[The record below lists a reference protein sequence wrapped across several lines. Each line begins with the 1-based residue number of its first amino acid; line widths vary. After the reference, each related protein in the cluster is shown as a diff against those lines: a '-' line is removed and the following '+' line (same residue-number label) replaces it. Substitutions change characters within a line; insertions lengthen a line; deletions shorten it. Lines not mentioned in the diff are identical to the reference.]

1 MQPTGAPAL
10 QVPPAQ
16 VSTVVHALPSS
27 QVVPSGLA
35 GLEQTPVAGLHLPAS
50 WHWSGGAHRTGV
62 PGAHVPLSQASPV
75 VHASPSSHEV
85 PFALAGFEHVPVAGL
100 QVPASWHWSSAVQTT
115 GLAPVHAPAWQVSLR
130 VQASTSSQ
138 VVPSGLA
145 GLEQAPVAGLHL
157 PASWHWSGGAHTTGV
172 PGAHVP
178 PSQASLIVH
187 ASPSSHALPFG
198 LGGFEHLPVAGSQV
212 PASWHWSCAVQTTGF
227 APVQV
232 PAWQVSLRVHALSS
246 SQPAVFDAWT
256 QPVTAVQESSV
267 HGLPSSQFGGGPPT
281 HLPPAHVSPVV
292 QAFPSSHRAAFGL
305 FTQPVV
311 GLQTS
316 SVQAFPSSQLGA
328 SPPTHR
334 PPVQV
339 SAVVHAFPSSQG
351 AVFGLLTQS
360 LAGSQESSVHGL
372 PSSQLRAAPVQTP
385 SEHMS
390 PVVQAFPS
398 SQGAV
403 FGVLTQ
409 PVAGSQESSVH
420 GLPSSQ
426 LSGAPAQT
434 PSEHMSPVVQAF
446 PSSHMVPEGKAVPA
460 TQVPD
465 DRSQLSTP
473 VQASPSSHSASLL
486 QP

>member
-1 MQPTGAPAL
+1 
-10 QVPPAQ
+10 VR
-16 VSTVVHALPSS
+16 VHALPSS
-27 QVVPSGLA
+27 
-35 GLEQTPVAGLHLPAS
+35 H
-50 WHWSGGAHRTGV
+50 
-62 PGAHVPLSQASPV
+62 
-75 VHASPSSHEV
+75 
-85 PFALAGFEHVPVAGL
+85 
-100 QVPASWHWSSAVQTT
+100 
-115 GLAPVHAPAWQVSLR
+115 
-130 VQASTSSQ
+130 
-138 VVPSGLA
+138 
-145 GLEQAPVAGLHL
+145 
-157 PASWHWSGGAHTTGV
+157 
-172 PGAHVP
+172 
-178 PSQASLIVH
+178 
-187 ASPSSHALPFG
+187 
-198 LGGFEHLPVAGSQV
+198 
-212 PASWHWSCAVQTTGF
+212 
-227 APVQV
+227 
-232 PAWQVSLRVHALSS
+232 
-246 SQPAVFDAWT
+246 PAVFGAWT
-256 QPVTAVQESSV
+256 QPVVAVQESSV

>member
-1 MQPTGAPAL
+1 M
-10 QVPPAQ
+10 
-16 VSTVVHALPSS
+16 
-27 QVVPSGLA
+27 PSGLA
-35 GLEQTPVAGLHLPAS
+35 GLEQV
-50 WHWSGGAHRTGV
+50 
-62 PGAHVPLSQASPV
+62 PV
-75 VHASPSSHEV
+75 V
-85 PFALAGFEHVPVAGL
+85 GL
-100 QVPASWHWSSAVQTT
+100 QVPASWHWSGALQTTGVSPVHVPAWQVSLRVQALPSSQLVPSDLAGLEHAPVVGLQVPASWHWSGAVQTT

-130 VQASTSSQ
+130 VHALPSSH
-138 VVPSGLA
+138 VVPLGFA
-145 GLEQAPVAGLHL
+145 GLEQAPLAGL
-157 PASWHWSGGAHTTGV
+157 
-172 PGAHVP
+172 
-178 PSQASLIVH
+178 
-187 ASPSSHALPFG
+187 
-198 LGGFEHLPVAGSQV
+198 QV
-212 PASWHWSCAVQTTGF
+212 PASWHWSGAVQVTGF
-227 APVQV
+227 APVHA
-232 PAWQVSLRVHALSS
+232 PAWQVSVRVHALPSS
-246 SQPAVFDAWT
+246 HAAVFGAWT
-256 QPVTAVQESSV
+256 QPVAAVQESSV

>member
-1 MQPTGAPAL
+1 EQAPLAGLQVPASWHWSGAVQRTGFAPLHAPAWQVSLRVHALPSSHVLPSGLAGLEQAPVAGLQVPASWHWSGAVQRTGAPAL

-16 VSTVVHALPSS
+16 VSPVVHTLPSS

-85 PFALAGFEHVPVAGL
+85 PF
-100 QVPASWHWSSAVQTT
+100 
-115 GLAPVHAPAWQVSLR
+115 
-130 VQASTSSQ
+130 
-138 VVPSGLA
+138 
-145 GLEQAPVAGLHL
+145 
-157 PASWHWSGGAHTTGV
+157 
-172 PGAHVP
+172 
-178 PSQASLIVH
+178 
-187 ASPSSHALPFG
+187 G

-246 SQPAVFDAWT
+246 SQPAVFGAWT
-256 QPVTAVQESSV
+256 QPVTAV
-267 HGLPSSQFGGGPPT
+267 
-281 HLPPAHVSPVV
+281 
-292 QAFPSSHRAAFGL
+292 
-305 FTQPVV
+305 
-311 GLQTS
+311 
-316 SVQAFPSSQLGA
+316 
-328 SPPTHR
+328 
-334 PPVQV
+334 
-339 SAVVHAFPSSQG
+339 
-351 AVFGLLTQS
+351 
-360 LAGSQESSVHGL
+360 QESSVHGL